1 MCLPPTDSCEILKP
15 SLFTQVSDWI
25 RPSFH
30 ESTAQLS
37 WRGDLLQ
44 SKPHKGLMMPSNLLL
59 WGGAVVLCSMA
70 SPILSFSHGASRTSC
85 QEMIPGHIRAHP
97 LDLKH
102 SFITIPTSAAS
113 YLPGQLITVTVRSSR
128 DFMGFLLQAR
138 SVGGERNG
146 FVGGPEIRT
155 ERLGPLLVGGSW
167 IRTPP
172 GTHTLRCLFEGDT
185 VTHSDKQLKRNLSFV
200 WRAPDMPKGDIRFHI
215 SVVQSYFIYWTG
227 IESAV
232 VRDRSP
238 RAWRGSKPKMV
249 DGASTA
255 FTVQATVT
263 AQTALKA
270 NKAPK
275 KQTKGRA
282 TPDPF
287 LRNPSNIKSATE
299 ILKFLKIQTQD
310 DDTTLEANSSVTWTN
325 HTVTVKKALTLGSL
339 PSNTQATPGSLADV
353 SNEVTTD
360 PFSYTTTTSTCTLT
374 STLTDSGNMVTTTNF
389 PSATFSP
396 LDPLGPLFPQKEK
409 QTKSNDLQVNSQE
422 QKLNHNP
429 GRKHYMTLTRNTT
442 QGLSIRTFYSPFTP
456 GPAYHNLKD
465 PSKTKSTK
473 FETLSFSEKL
483 GDNFPTKSQMSIIK
497 TEETPSYQVSS
508 LSSKD
513 LRSKT
518 DTSQTSIGP
527 KSTPKQTSSPQ
538 TTMPNINQSL
548 PVTKPTQAQQRQKL
562 RSYTLRLSSQILSQ
576 TRRVFSQYFVTPQPV
591 PVSTGERDLKSRENT
606 KTMTPIFDFVRSNT
620 PSSFSASNHLDVSSS
635 ADSLSSS
642 LVIHLSENINLHV
655 SGRSVTSTSSIHSP
669 SPSSNN
675 RAKTTPAHSV
685 PPVPSPISMPHLSS
699 AQRYYTTTQSTF
711 PTSSTIFSFSPS
723 NDPSTSSL
731 PTSTFPPSTTSS
743 RFLST
748 STSTRSPAFSSLIS
762 SNSFFYSST
771 HTFSPPSFAPTS
783 PSTSPPLIATSS
795 SFISPISS
803 PYPEP
808 TSARHHF
815 INTPFPSSVPNKI
828 TVDERPITQTDYS
841 TSKTHFTSPAHR
853 KVVHQNPKPYPNL
866 RPNHGQEIKPN
877 IHNMDTKPKR
887 PSDPSETPDK
897 EGKFPDVIPRHS
909 AWELGMLLGCS
920 AGLGMVLVAGV
931 RYVYR
936 QACGRRTE
944 VTLND
949 REREYGRGEPGLIQL
964 QECGDLV
971 RVRKIRENSLVLLA
985 EYDILA
991 PPTN

>member
-1 MCLPPTDSCEILKP
+1 
-15 SLFTQVSDWI
+15 
-25 RPSFH
+25 
-30 ESTAQLS
+30 
-37 WRGDLLQ
+37 
-44 SKPHKGLMMPSNLLL
+44 
-59 WGGAVVLCSMA
+59 
-70 SPILSFSHGASRTSC
+70 
-85 QEMIPGHIRAHP
+85 
-97 LDLKH
+97 
-102 SFITIPTSAAS
+102 
-113 YLPGQLITVTVRSSR
+113 
-128 DFMGFLLQAR
+128 MGFLLQAR

-200 WRAPDMPKGDIRFHI
+200 WRAPDMSKGDIRFH
-215 SVVQSYFIYWTG
+215 
-227 IESAV
+227 
-232 VRDRSP
+232 
-238 RAWRGSKPKMV
+238 
-249 DGASTA
+249 
-255 FTVQATVT
+255 
-263 AQTALKA
+263 
-270 NKAPK
+270 
-275 KQTKGRA
+275 
-282 TPDPF
+282 
-287 LRNPSNIKSATE
+287 
-299 ILKFLKIQTQD
+299 
-310 DDTTLEANSSVTWTN
+310 
-325 HTVTVKKALTLGSL
+325 
-339 PSNTQATPGSLADV
+339 
-353 SNEVTTD
+353 
-360 PFSYTTTTSTCTLT
+360 
-374 STLTDSGNMVTTTNF
+374 
-389 PSATFSP
+389 
-396 LDPLGPLFPQKEK
+396 
-409 QTKSNDLQVNSQE
+409 
-422 QKLNHNP
+422 
-429 GRKHYMTLTRNTT
+429 
-442 QGLSIRTFYSPFTP
+442 
-456 GPAYHNLKD
+456 
-465 PSKTKSTK
+465 
-473 FETLSFSEKL
+473 
-483 GDNFPTKSQMSIIK
+483 
-497 TEETPSYQVSS
+497 
-508 LSSKD
+508 
-513 LRSKT
+513 
-518 DTSQTSIGP
+518 
-527 KSTPKQTSSPQ
+527 
-538 TTMPNINQSL
+538 
-548 PVTKPTQAQQRQKL
+548 
-562 RSYTLRLSSQILSQ
+562 
-576 TRRVFSQYFVTPQPV
+576 
-591 PVSTGERDLKSRENT
+591 
-606 KTMTPIFDFVRSNT
+606 
-620 PSSFSASNHLDVSSS
+620 
-635 ADSLSSS
+635 
-642 LVIHLSENINLHV
+642 ENINLYV

-685 PPVPSPISMPHLSS
+685 PPVPSPIAMPQLSS

-723 NDPSTSSL
+723 NYPSTSSL

-743 RFLST
+743 RFSST

-771 HTFSPPSFAPTS
+771 HTLSPLSFAPTS
-783 PSTSPPLIATSS
+783 PSASPPLIATSS
-795 SFISPISS
+795 SFISPITS
-803 PYPEP
+803 EP
-808 TSARHHF
+808 TSAHHHF

-931 RYVYR
+931 RYVYQ

-991 PPTN
+991 SPTN